1 MSILGIPKRTAY
13 TPYLN
18 FKEINEILSFL
29 KSLPQADPSVYQ
41 AEKVSVYF
49 ETGAEQYSV
58 FMLKADVDRNFFIAQ
73 CLGTAYETF
82 ELLDNPDNEGVL
94 YCTNGTQAIAEGV
107 LDCAIIGR
115 DRPYLLKYSG
125 TNPTW
130 GQYMRQ
136 KNAEMVLEKHAD
148 GPFMAIS
155 DPDTTRKLVWVTLA
169 QKKRSR
175 FFGKVTEVGG
185 IDFNTS
191 GDVEIY
197 LNGVATGV
205 TKVACFKRLGNT
217 GDNIAINKWVIIEW
231 FPDEDTGAGQ
241 WFITEAQC

>member
-13 TPYLN
+13 IPYLN
-18 FKEINEILSFL
+18 FKEINQILDFL
-29 KSLPQADPSVYQ
+29 KGLPQANPYVYPS
-41 AEKVSVYF
+41 EKVSVYF
-49 ETGAEQYSV
+49 ETGAEEYSV
-58 FMLKADVDRNFFIAQ
+58 FMLKADVDRNFFMAQ
-73 CLGTAYETF
+73 CLSTAYETF

-94 YCTNGTQAIAEGV
+94 YCTNGSQAIAEGV

-115 DRPYLLKYSG
+115 DRPHLLKYSG

-185 IDFNTS
+185 IDFNSS